1 MDLNNISQDLNDAF
15 KKENQITV
23 AEAVAQIKLWIWEK
37 NYPAAEDWIKEIEK
51 IIPDLDDIEELKK
64 LSRWEQSENLQKS
77 SENLI
82 NEVESVQG
90 LDKDDRII
98 ACMSYIW
105 FLAMVP
111 LLLKQDSKLCKHHW
125 KQWLI
130 YAIFFFFL
138 LKLSSL
144 VPGLWGFMTW
154 VLNLSQMMIAIY
166 WGMKAYKWEMWNAP
180 FVWEFTKKLN
190 F

>member
-1 MDLNNISQDLNDAF
+1 MDLNSIPQDLKDAF

-23 AEAVAQIKLWIWEK
+23 AEAISQINLWIWEK
-37 NYPAAEDWIKEIEK
+37 NYPAAEDGIKEIEK
-51 IIPDLDDIEELKK
+51 LVPGLNELEQLKK
-64 LSRWEQSENLQKS
+64 SLRGEKSENLQES
-77 SENLI
+77 SERLG
-82 NEVESVQG
+82 NEVDNLQG
-90 LDKDDRII
+90 MSKDDRII
-98 ACMSYIW
+98 ACMSYVW

-138 LKLSSL
+138 LKISSL
-144 VPGLWGFMTW
+144 IPGLWGFMTW
-154 VLNLSQMMIAIY
+154 VLNLAQMIIAIY
-166 WGMKAYKWEMWNAP
+166 WWMKAYKWEIWNAP
-180 FVWEFTKKLN
+180 LVWDFTKKLN